1 MCVCERE
8 NSISVAMASA
18 TAAVSSSLVLQGA
31 SLASTKSGISGTS
44 VAVPARAAPVATRSV
59 SLVCRASKSEDV
71 EAAVPRR
78 LALALLAGVAAAG
91 VRAAPANA
99 AYGESGEWIGSS
111 FLCLSPGSVL
121 NLRLLWLC

>member
-1 MCVCERE
+1 MCVRERE
-8 NSISVAMASA
+8 DSIPVVAMASA
-18 TAAVSSSLVLQGA
+18 TASSLVLQGTT
-31 SLASTKSGISGTS
+31 LASTKSGIAGTS
-44 VAVPARAAPVATRSV
+44 VAVPARAAPVVSRSV

-99 AYGESGEWIGSS
+99 AYGESGEWI
-111 FLCLSPGSVL
+111 
-121 NLRLLWLC
+121 